1 MDCYMFFRHIIV
13 DSQPLCS
20 SADLLRFN
28 MEGKSKF
35 KIEKVGLTPNK
46 VVFVRIDDFN
56 YFRNNEVC

>member
-1 MDCYMFFRHIIV
+1 
-13 DSQPLCS
+13 
-20 SADLLRFN
+20 

>member
-28 MEGKSKF
+28 MEGKSNLKLKSRF
-35 KIEKVGLTPNK
+35 DSEQGG
-46 VVFVRIDDFN
+46 
-56 YFRNNEVC
+56 VC